1 MISFFVPQES
11 NPIPHMK
18 ITKAYQFRL
27 YLTKEQEI
35 LIRKTFGCT
44 RFLYNQMLEEK
55 KKAIDPIVIEVV
67 IKKKNM
73 LVLK

>member
-35 LIRKTFGCT
+35 LIHKTFGYT
-44 RFLYNQMLEEK
+44 IFLYNQMLKEK
-55 KKAIDPIVIEVV
+55 KKAIDQ
-67 IKKKNM
+67 
-73 LVLK
+73 L